1 MIMSIKPETT
11 FDKILHLFIVKT
23 LQKAG
28 IEGIYLDII
37 KAICDNPTANI
48 ILGSESWKHFLWD
61 QEQDKDVHS
70 CNFYST

>member
-11 FDKILHLFIVKT
+11 FDKILHLFMVKT
-23 LQKAG
+23 HQKAG

-48 ILGSESWKHFLWD
+48 ILGSES
-61 QEQDKDVHS
+61 
-70 CNFYST
+70 